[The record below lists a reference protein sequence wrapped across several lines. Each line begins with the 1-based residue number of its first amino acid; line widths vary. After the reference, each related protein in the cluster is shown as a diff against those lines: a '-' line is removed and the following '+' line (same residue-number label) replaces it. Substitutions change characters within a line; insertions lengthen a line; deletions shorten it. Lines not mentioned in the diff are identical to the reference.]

1 MTRRRPWV
9 HQTVTGAARRCLAII
24 VSVLALAGCGRSA
37 TSTGALKV
45 TTNPSG
51 PLGSALPV
59 SDSSGTNLDVTVEQ
73 VIDPASGANIYSK
86 PAAGKHFVGV
96 KLSVHNAAIKNY
108 QNNAN
113 NETTIVTSSGQ
124 QLKADYNPIAGCGN
138 FDNGQITLNGGA
150 SKEGC
155 VTFQVP
161 NGATVVTVRYG
172 NTVFPGTVAQWRV
185 S

>member
-1 MTRRRPWV
+1 MTRRRRRARP
-9 HQTVTGAARRCLAII
+9 TTTGALRPGLAI
-24 VSVLALAGCGRSA
+24 VVGVLALAGCGRSA
-37 TSTGALKV
+37 TSTDAVKV

-51 PLGSALPV
+51 ALGSALPV
-59 SDSSGTNLDVTVEQ
+59 SDSSGTKLDVTVEQ
-73 VIDPASGANIYSK
+73 VIDPASGANTHSN

-96 KLSVHNAAIKNY
+96 KLSVHNAATKSY

-124 QLKADYNPIAGCGN
+124 QLTADYNPIAGCGN
-138 FDNGQITLNGGA
+138 FDNGQVTLNSGA
-150 SKEGC
+150 SKTGC

-161 NGATVVTVRYG
+161 DGATVVTVRYG

-185 S
+185 